1 MIISCMIIV
10 RIVEDLKKD
19 HASTARGTE
28 PKLQSLFLPQ
38 ESVVVAHTKLV
49 ITNVELQEMSIHFLV
64 KAVTNIRSTH

>member
-1 MIISCMIIV
+1 MIIV
-10 RIVEDLKKD
+10 RIVEDLKED
-19 HASTARGTE
+19 HASE
-28 PKLQSLFLPQ
+28 SKLQSLFLPQ